1 MRKGFKSYMIKCAI
15 VGVLFLLG
23 VLAACVWLDIIQALV
38 VLFVLL
44 LVLTLLVRIFANQSF
59 LPILTQDLNAELF
72 AYEIYAKKFLI
83 VPEPYRILAAINT
96 GDYQTVVNLCAK
108 GMSGARSD
116 KQKLVYFAALAR
128 VYFELDD
135 MEKLQMVCEDF
146 YDYVDQSGNAEKLE
160 SSFPVM
166 PYYRSYANGDYDAC
180 IAFCK
185 QRQAEGK
192 HSRLSEIN
200 ALFLYAMAHYRLEET
215 ETAAQYFQS
224 VASQAPGVY
233 LATISEKYLA
243 AISRGAEVYFET
255 VMPNNA
261 GDPVSDTIDSRRN
274 RIKTVRLVLLV
285 AGLLLLILALV
296 FAGLGEK

>member
-1 MRKGFKSYMIKCAI
+1 MKNGFKSYMFKCAI

-59 LPILTQDLNAELF
+59 LPILTQELNAELF

-83 VPEPYRILAAINT
+83 VPEPFRILAAINT
-96 GDYQTVVNLCAK
+96 GDYQTVVNLCVK
-108 GMSGARSD
+108 GMARARSE
-116 KQKLVYFAALAR
+116 KQKLVYFATLAR

-135 MEKLQMVCEDF
+135 MENLLMVCEDF
-146 YDYVDQSGNAEKLE
+146 YDYVDQSGNAEKLK
-160 SSFPVM
+160 SSFPLM
-166 PYYRSYANGDYDAC
+166 PYYRCYANGDYEEC

-185 QRQAEGK
+185 KREGQTS
-192 HSRLSEIN
+192 SRIAEIN
-200 ALFLYAMAHYRLEET
+200 LLFMYAKAHYRLGET
-215 ETAAQYFQS
+215 EMAAQYYES

-233 LATISEKYLA
+233 LAKISEQYLATISH
-243 AISRGAEVYFET
+243 GGEVRFET
-255 VMPNNA
+255 VMPNDA
-261 GDPVSDTIDSRRN
+261 DDSVGDTYDSRRN
-274 RIKTVRLVLLV
+274 QLKTVRLVLLV
-285 AGLLLLILALV
+285 AGLLLLILSLV

>member
-1 MRKGFKSYMIKCAI
+1 MIKCAI
-15 VGVLFLLG
+15 VYALFLLG
-23 VLAACVWLDIIQALV
+23 VLAACIWLEIIWALV
-38 VLFVLL
+38 VCLVLL
-44 LVLTLLVRIFANQSF
+44 LVLTLLVRTFANQSF

-72 AYEIYAKKFLI
+72 AYEIDAKKFMI

-108 GMSGARSD
+108 GMARARSD

-128 VYFELDD
+128 VYFELGD

-146 YDYVDQSGNAEKLE
+146 YDYVDQSENTEKLE
-160 SSFPVM
+160 SSFPLM
-166 PYYRSYANGDYDAC
+166 PYYRCYANGDYEEC

-185 QRQAEGK
+185 KREGQTS
-192 HSRLSEIN
+192 SRIAEIN
-200 ALFLYAMAHYRLEET
+200 LLFMYAMAYYRLGET
-215 ETAAQYFQS
+215 ETAAQYYQS

-233 LATISEKYLA
+233 LAKISEQYLA
-243 AISRGAEVYFET
+243 VIAQGTKVCFET
-255 VMPNNA
+255 VLPNGA
-261 GDPVSDTIDSRRN
+261 DDPVGDTYDSRRN
-274 RIKTVRLVLLV
+274 QLKTVRLVLLV

>member
-15 VGVLFLLG
+15 VYAVFLFG
-23 VLAACVWLDIIQALV
+23 VLAACIWLDIIWALV
-38 VLFVLL
+38 VCLVLL
-44 LVLTLLVRIFANQSF
+44 LAMVLLVRTIANQSF

-72 AYEIYAKKFLI
+72 AYEIYAKKFMI

-108 GMSGARSD
+108 GMSCARSD
-116 KQKLVYFAALAR
+116 KKKLVYFAALAR

-135 MEKLQMVCEDF
+135 MVKLQMVCEDF

-160 SSFPVM
+160 SSFPLM

-180 IAFCK
+180 LAFCK
-185 QRQAEGK
+185 QRQAEETR
-192 HSRLSEIN
+192 SRLSEIN
-200 ALFLYAMAHYRLEET
+200 ALFLCAMAYYRLEET
-215 ETAAQYFQS
+215 EMAVQYFQS

-255 VMPNNA
+255 VMPNDA
-261 GDPVSDTIDSRRN
+261 GDPVSDTFDSRRN

-285 AGLLLLILALV
+285 AGLLLLILSLV